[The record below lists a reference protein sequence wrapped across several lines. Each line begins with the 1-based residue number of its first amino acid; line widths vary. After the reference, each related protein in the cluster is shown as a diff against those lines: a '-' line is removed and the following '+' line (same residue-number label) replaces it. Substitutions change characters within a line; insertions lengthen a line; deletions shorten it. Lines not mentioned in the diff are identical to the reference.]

1 MNRSEFFATAK
12 ITRAPIV
19 VEQLGS
25 KGYSLNMVIKHE
37 EEAEEQKYTLMYN
50 NEPRTFKSLN
60 AIDGILRE
68 KEIYNFTVKMASFEI
83 EKDKRTTTK

>member
-25 KGYSLNMVIKHE
+25 KGYSLNMVIKHDE
-37 EEAEEQKYTLMYN
+37 EEEQKYTLMYN
-50 NEPRTFKSLN
+50 NEPRAFKSLN

-68 KEIYNFTVKMASFEI
+68 KEIYNFTVKMASFAI
-83 EKDKRTTTK
+83 EKDKRTTKK